1 MNYYNITVFQQFVF
15 DFANLSQRFQT
26 KYFFFSFMH
35 FGLYT
40 RATSGLLRGSWC
52 SNTRMCVYMTLT
64 NFKGSIYIVQISA
77 FNNSQSRNMKR
88 IPMWKK
94 SNEDTKG
101 LTRIL
106 CNPLLRVKLK
116 QVMAWLHVACVAG
129 LQRGGRGKVECKHEA
144 RREREARSL
153 GNFPPPSPL
162 YAGHAG

>member
-1 MNYYNITVFQQFVF
+1 MILPFFSNLFSILQTLVNDSKPNVFFF
-15 DFANLSQRFQT
+15 FFF
-26 KYFFFSFMH
+26 FFFSFMH

-40 RATSGLLRGSWC
+40 RATSGLLRGSWF
-52 SNTRMCVYMTLT
+52 SNTPMCVYMTLT

-116 QVMAWLHVACVAG
+116 QVMAWLHDKA
-129 LQRGGRGKVECKHEA
+129 RGKLIPV
-144 RREREARSL
+144 SVNP
-153 GNFPPPSPL
+153 G
-162 YAGHAG
+162 